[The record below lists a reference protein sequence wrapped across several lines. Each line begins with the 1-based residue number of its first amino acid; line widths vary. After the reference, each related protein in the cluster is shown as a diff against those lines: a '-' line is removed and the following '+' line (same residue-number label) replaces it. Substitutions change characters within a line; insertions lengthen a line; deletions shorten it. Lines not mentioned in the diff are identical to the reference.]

1 VVVLKY
7 SPRMDNIKI
16 AAIIGLKMFRIGI
29 LCLCIMLLAFYGNL
43 AGEVASVDSI
53 TITTVYDNNPF
64 VENLVS
70 SWGFACVVQGL
81 ERTILFDTGG
91 DGEVLLANMQKL
103 ALDPQIVQIVVL
115 SHLHGDHT
123 GGLADFL
130 QVNPQVTVYMLE
142 SFAEHLEKDVAE
154 RGAQLVTVEEPVEIC
169 QGVFLT
175 GEMGT
180 AISEQA
186 LVLKISQGLVII
198 TGCAHPGIVDVVKKS
213 QEIGNLPPYL
223 VMGGFH
229 LFGASRPK
237 VREILSQFRDL
248 GVVKASPCHC
258 TGSEAIS
265 MFAETYGQGYIQNGT
280 GRVITV
286 ER

>member
-1 VVVLKY
+1 M
-7 SPRMDNIKI
+7 SR
-16 AAIIGLKMFRIGI
+16 FGI
-29 LCLCIMLLAFYGNL
+29 LCLCIMLLAFNGNL

-64 VENLVS
+64 VEGLVS

-103 ALDPQIVQIVVL
+103 ALDPQIVQIVIL

-130 QVNPQVTVYMLE
+130 QVNPEVTVYMLE
-142 SFAEHLEKDVAE
+142 SFAEHLEKDVTE
-154 RGAQLVTVEEPVEIC
+154 RGAQLVTVKEPVEIC

-186 LVLKISQGLVII
+186 LVLKTSQGLVII
-198 TGCAHPGIVDVVKKS
+198 TGCAHPGIVDMVKKS
-213 QEIGNLPPYL
+213 QEIGKLPPCL

-229 LFGASRPK
+229 LLGASRPK
-237 VREILSQFRDL
+237 VREILSQFREL
-248 GVVKASPCHC
+248 GVAKVSPCHC

-280 GRVITV
+280 GRVITL

>member
-1 VVVLKY
+1 
-7 SPRMDNIKI
+7 
-16 AAIIGLKMFRIGI
+16 MFGI
-29 LCLCIMLLAFYGNL
+29 RVLCLCMILFAFTGNV

-64 VENLVS
+64 VEGLVS
-70 SWGFACVVQGL
+70 SWGFSCVVQGL
-81 ERTILFDTGG
+81 EKTILFDTGG
-91 DGEVLLANMQKL
+91 DGEVLLTNMQQL

-115 SHLHGDHT
+115 SHQHGDHT

-130 QVNPQVTVYMLE
+130 QANPEVTVYMLD
-142 SFAEHLEKDVAE
+142 SFAEHLRRDVTE
-154 RGAQLVTVEEPVEIC
+154 RGAQLVTVEEPVQIC

-186 LVLKISQGLVII
+186 LVLKTSQGLVII

-213 QEIGNLPPYL
+213 QEIGKLPPYL

-237 VREILSQFRDL
+237 VREILSQFREL
-248 GVVKASPCHC
+248 GVAKVSPCHC

-265 MFAETYGQGYIQNGT
+265 MFAGTYGPGYIQNGI
-280 GRVITV
+280 GLVITM